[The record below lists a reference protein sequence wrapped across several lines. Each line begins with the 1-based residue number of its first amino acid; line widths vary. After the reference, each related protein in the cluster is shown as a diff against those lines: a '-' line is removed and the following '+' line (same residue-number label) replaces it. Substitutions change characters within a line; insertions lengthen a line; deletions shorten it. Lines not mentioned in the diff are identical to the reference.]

1 MNITY
6 TLNITPA
13 EALDLIEELVG
24 EVDHIDWEGNE
35 DGGEASGMG
44 FAGHYTTKA
53 CADGSKLKITIDKK
67 PFLVPAGLIKSK
79 VAGTLEECIV

>member
-24 EVDHIDWEGNE
+24 EVDYINWEGNE
-35 DGGEASGMG
+35 DGGEASGKG

-53 CADGSKLKITIDKK
+53 CADGTKLKITIDKK
-67 PFLVPAGLIKSK
+67 PFYVPAALIKSQ
-79 VAGTLEECIV
+79 VAGALEEYIV